1 MYSKRNRFIKPLLTT
16 SLLIIVGLIGISLAF
31 FIDDFKLPIS
41 FAKQQYNDVTNIKFE
56 SPSNWTPGSTSKK
69 EIKYKNKEEVPLAIR
84 IAIEEKWISKNGN
97 ELGLTLSDGTKAT
110 ILNINDKDWKYIDG
124 FYYYKEK
131 VNKGETTSNFINSIT
146 FNNNVNYEF
155 KCNLL
160 NNKKCSSTGDDYNDA
175 KYTLDIYIETIKY
188 DYYKEIW
195 KINL

>member
-41 FAKQQYNDVTNIKFE
+41 FAKQQYNNVKHIKFE
-56 SPSNWTPGSTSKK
+56 SPSNWIPGTNTKY
-69 EIKYKNKEEVPLAIR
+69 EVNYKNKEEISLAIR
-84 IAIEEKWISKNGN
+84 ISIEEKWISKNGN

-110 ILNINDKDWKYIDG
+110 ILNINNNDWIFIDG
-124 FYYYKEK
+124 FYYYKK
-131 VNKGETTSNFINSIT
+131 KLNKGDTTSNFINSLT
-146 FNNNVNYEF
+146 FSNNVNYEF

-160 NNKKCSSTGDDYNDA
+160 NGKTCSKTGDDYNDA

-188 DYYKEIW
+188 EYLKDIW
-195 KINL
+195 KVKI